1 MRKTIKDLEPEK
13 LALSEDTILEDNVEN
28 FQEIE
33 ETPEVQYGLDN
44 RNLDHIY
51 KGRNPAH
58 YGLHLRRWIFG
69 ENGLSTDRLLLNA
82 QCNQDEPQQPPN
94 SFWNSLVI
102 FGRFNLSHMPK
113 NSRLKFFWD

>member
-1 MRKTIKDLEPEK
+1 MSKTIKDLEPER

-51 KGRNPAH
+51 KGHNPAH

-69 ENGLSTDRLLLNA
+69 ENGLSTDMIT
-82 QCNQDEPQQPPN
+82 PQRTMA
-94 SFWNSLVI
+94 SGRAAADSELV
-102 FGRFNLSHMPK
+102 
-113 NSRLKFFWD
+113 LKFFSNS